1 MRPIAGSMRPNTS
14 ESGIFSTNRNK
25 PVSTSMLTRI
35 LVPKPKKAFQSP
47 GAHKIGRKP
56 AVDVVVVIA
65 RSSSWRACLDLPD
78 HGRQIVNR
86 RLPCFT
92 PLQPETDASTSCS
105 RRFVANQDEASALAA
120 GGLETRCVIRRQFH
134 RRSEDSAPAGICKNP
149 KRLRNNP
156 RKPHA
161 NHDNKPRATEGP
173 RRKQRKYCGFK

>member
-1 MRPIAGSMRPNTS
+1 MRPIAGRMRPNTS

-78 HGRQIVNR
+78 HGRPIVNR
-86 RLPCFT
+86 RLPYFK
-92 PLQPETDASTSCS
+92 PLQPETDASISCS
-105 RRFVANQDEASALAA
+105 RRFVANRDEASALAA

-134 RRSEDSAPAGICKNP
+134 RRMKPA
-149 KRLRNNP
+149 
-156 RKPHA
+156 
-161 NHDNKPRATEGP
+161 P
-173 RRKQRKYCGFK
+173 RRGYAKSQAIAEQSSQAACQS